1 MVNHDWVFTILRC
14 FHQCIVQIFNGT
26 FMDVIVV
33 FKAQATAEVFNMFW
47 IDDGLVCDV
56 HIHIVIVQSNK
67 VCAQILYTVRYHIRN
82 LS

>member
-1 MVNHDWVFTILRC
+1 MYCASEIQPLCRILKRRC
-14 FHQCIVQIFNGT
+14 FNHLLRF
-26 FMDVIVV
+26 
-33 FKAQATAEVFNMFW
+33 FNMFW